1 MWKCL
6 YLGKFVVNAGA
17 PTVDDTSK
25 VKVKVRVRLD
35 MHGCFTVSSASMVET
50 LPTPPTEPEKGKEEP
65 METTPASAESN
76 EKQPMDTDSTSEGT
90 TSDATTVSVNCT
102 CF

>member
-1 MWKCL
+1 
-6 YLGKFVVNAGA
+6 
-17 PTVDDTSK
+17 
-25 VKVKVRVRLD
+25 

-50 LPTPPTEPEKGKEEP
+50 LPTPPTEPEKGKEET
-65 METTPASAESN
+65 METTLASAESN

-102 CF
+102 CFQPFQQTFTCSKTPERRLYC